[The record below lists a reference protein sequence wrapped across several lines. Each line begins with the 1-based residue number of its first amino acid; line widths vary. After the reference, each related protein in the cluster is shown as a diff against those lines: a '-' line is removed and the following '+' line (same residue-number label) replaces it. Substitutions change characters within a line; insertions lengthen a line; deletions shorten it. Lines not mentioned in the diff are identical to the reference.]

1 MRGLILYVLIFLTLL
16 SCTSI
21 SDSIIIEG
29 KVSGLENQT
38 VKLLKLDLQ
47 TNEPLVVDSISSKN
61 GVFKFIVKKEPS
73 YLHTLIVNDSIKFPF
88 FVDKS
93 NVKIDGDIK
102 SIESFIISSKSKEDN
117 FFRKFSQDDFFD
129 RKIGMDIMINYPDNI
144 VSVFTA
150 YYQFQIHNISQDTMS
165 SIIDNFSS
173 YSKNSIYFDYLK
185 SLYEKITS
193 INEGVI
199 APNFTS
205 KDIDG
210 KQHSLYD
217 FRGKYVY
224 IDFWA
229 SWCAPCIEKFPE
241 MKKIYNSRDKSK
253 FEILGVSV
261 DVSRDSWIK
270 SIEKNKLNWINISN
284 TKGWD
289 EISDSYGVKAV
300 PQNFLV
306 DPDGVILYKNISLI
320 KLRDFFENK
329 IQAQTLNY

>member
-1 MRGLILYVLIFLTLL
+1 MKGLTLYVLIFFILN

-29 KVSGLENQT
+29 KVSGLKNQT
-38 VKLLKLDLQ
+38 VKLLKLDLE
-47 TNEPLVVDSISSKN
+47 TNEPVVVDSFNSKN
-61 GVFKFIVKKEPS
+61 GAFEFIVKKEPS
-73 YLHTLIVNDSIKFPF
+73 YLHTLFINDSIKFPF
-88 FVDKS
+88 FADNS

-117 FFRKFSQDDFFD
+117 FFREYSQDDFFD
-129 RKIGMDIMINYPDNI
+129 RKIGMDIMMNYPDNI

-150 YYQFQIHNISQDTMS
+150 YYQFQIHHISQDTMS
-165 SIIDNFSS
+165 LIIDNLSS

-193 INEGVI
+193 IKEGVL

-210 KQHSLYD
+210 KQYSLYD

-270 SIEKNKLNWINISN
+270 SIEKNKLSWINISN

-306 DPDGVILYKNISLI
+306 DPNGTIIKKNIELNDLKEILESL
-320 KLRDFFENK
+320 
-329 IQAQTLNY
+329 